1 MKKDYTVLIT
11 HVNHYQI
18 YERKGS
24 SSKKIA
30 DAVVSLDDKKI
41 TLYPVKGCKKKEE
54 FLIDL
59 VRKAHSS
66 LRELQE
72 SSKRLQESLK
82 SLKDLQEKLKE
93 LQEGLKNFQENKAK

>member
-1 MKKDYTVLIT
+1 MKKEYTVFIT
-11 HVNHYQI
+11 HVNHYQV

-30 DAVVSLDDKKI
+30 DAVVSLDDERI
-41 TLYPVKGCKKKEE
+41 TLYPVKGCKKKEG
-54 FLIDL
+54 FLSNL
-59 VRKAHSS
+59 VKEAHFS

-82 SLKDLQEKLKE
+82 RLKDVQEKLKE
-93 LQEGLKNFQENKAK
+93 LQEDLKDFQENKAK